1 MPRIP
6 RSFAAAAAV
15 VASAVTAAA
24 QSPLSPFPGTGVPVG
39 RPVLTSVGT
48 KIPQA
53 GTTAGQP
60 IGLLGL
66 DGKPISME
74 RPQGQV
80 VDLKNLAAPLS
91 APLTPGLADSQPKSV
106 FEQVYQKWREA
117 IGLSK
122 PASLAPPGNYTPG
135 LSRRN
140 RERRAA
146 MWWRD

>member
-6 RSFAAAAAV
+6 RTFAAVVGV
-15 VASAVTAAA
+15 VASAVAAAA

-39 RPVLTSVGT
+39 KPVLTSVGT
-48 KIPQA
+48 KLPQA
-53 GTTAGQP
+53 GTNGGQA
-60 IGLLGL
+60 IGYVGL

-74 RPQGQV
+74 RPPGQV

-91 APLTPGLADSQPKSV
+91 APLTPGLSDSQPKSV
-106 FEQVYQKWREA
+106 FENVYQKWREA

-122 PASLAPPGNYTPG
+122 PATLASPSNYTPG